1 MMGNMDLTEKEIKI
15 IKHHL
20 QLPKLL
26 YSGLASVCL
35 MACVYWWSIKFIY
48 QPTLEGILSDLI
60 AQNSEFEK
68 LILDAIKLNGNYY
81 GSAALGFF
89 FMSVGLIIGAIVL
102 HSRSNRIL
110 RKLLPTEPS
119 EANAESGQ

>member
-1 MMGNMDLTEKEIKI
+1 MDLTEKEIKL

-26 YSGLASVCL
+26 YSVLASVCV
-35 MACVYWWSIKFIY
+35 MACVYWLSIKFIY

-60 AQNSEFEK
+60 AQNSEIEK
-68 LILDAIKLNGNYY
+68 LILDAIRLNGNYY

-89 FMSVGLIIGAIVL
+89 FMSVGLIIGDIVL
-102 HSRSNRIL
+102 HSRTNRIL
-110 RKLLPTEPS
+110 RRLLPTDSS
-119 EANAESGQ
+119 EANTESGQ